1 MKREKKD
8 ECSTTK
14 KGIVELYTAN
24 TYPTLKTYD
33 WTKYLAINKSA
44 GFSYLNSTK
53 QRNHHVRPYCY
64 W

>member
-33 WTKYLAINKSA
+33 WNK
-44 GFSYLNSTK
+44 
-53 QRNHHVRPYCY
+53 
-64 W
+64 